1 VRGETIRTCGQSN
14 VELEVGVR
22 RGLDLRDPFVESE
35 GASLLVLDILDGLS
49 GRADSGVVE
58 LSEDKVE
65 GDGLENR

>member
-1 VRGETIRTCGQSN
+1 VGGETIGTCGQSD
-14 VELEVGVR
+14 VELEVGVG
-22 RGLDLRDPFVESE
+22 RGLDLRDPFVESK

-65 GDGLENR
+65 GNGLEDR